1 MDIDPTKAP
10 RTYAAWKKAYD
21 VQELAKFMVE
31 LSQQLEVELNTA
43 IVNEAFAENKVHMLE
58 KQLKQANEHIER
70 LEQAGDG
77 MRIWIT
83 VIRGYLPECTNIWR
97 KAKEQKP
104 SARQPERE
112 LNESNKIIR
121 QQQLLDEENLMLMER
136 IKRLEEA
143 GQELLFDN
151 DNMANI
157 YRWHKAKEAK

>member
-31 LSQQLEVELNTA
+31 LSQQLEVELN
-43 IVNEAFAENKVHMLE
+43 
-58 KQLKQANEHIER
+58 
-70 LEQAGDG
+70 G
-77 MRIWIT
+77 
-83 VIRGYLPECTNIWR
+83 
-97 KAKEQKP
+97 
-104 SARQPERE
+104 
-112 LNESNKIIR
+112 SNKIIR
-121 QQQLLDEENLMLMER
+121 QQQLLDEKNLMLMER

-157 YRWHKAKEAK
+157 YRWHKAKEVKR